1 MSRRGQFPV
10 ALVIVAFL
18 AVVIPINS
26 SVPGRAA
33 LHARTRVVQL
43 LSNDG
48 FERGDLRPWQAGGTP
63 LPRVTLAPRYG
74 GRYAALVGR
83 LGAGPD
89 VTSALSA
96 RVTIPA
102 SAIAARVLLYAWRR
116 CGSAHPR
123 SLLSV
128 TVSQVIGR
136 RVQTLARPLGGC
148 GAGGKWV
155 RVTTD
160 LIRARGHVIVISAV
174 VRAAAGEAAALVF
187 DDVYVS
193 ASLPIAAATTTRPTA
208 VPAKPATAT
217 ATATPTVTATAG
229 ISTTPAP
236 PPMTA
241 TPTDVANT
249 CAAPAI
255 VAAYQAIVSSYTAT
269 PTPRPTATPIP
280 TDTPTRTPTGTIIAP
295 TRTPIPPN
303 TLVPTRTP
311 VRSNIP
317 VPPTPS
323 MPTSGPTPGYTPMPG
338 PSPTAIPP
346 GAACHPVVKG
356 VSYPFVSQDG
366 GMLSAATPVVGVS
379 DAYAVGATG
388 SLHARIDFHLVH
400 DAAWTP
406 AEYGAYDAAIQAFC
420 GVHVDVLG
428 LVGPGVVSP
437 LTDPRTW
444 SANNAEQAGGD
455 GDNPFMRQFAARV
468 LDLVGRYHPCVH
480 TWELWNEPNVG
491 AAGATG
497 TYIYPSNFA
506 AMLADTYA
514 LVKKAYP
521 DVTLV
526 SGGILSVDEGSHVD
540 PRNSGADYLR
550 QTYDMG
556 LQVTHTW
563 DAVRAQLGGN
573 PLDVIGQ
580 HLYLDQGGLVDTQ
593 HIIDAYRYMHD
604 AYAAFGDGAKPIYMT
619 EGAWSTG
626 TVSPA
631 LQALNLDMLYSMSEN
646 PVVPYVARA
655 YWYLL
660 RDGGSPDQT
669 YGLETADGQPK
680 PAFDRFRA
688 Y

>member
-1 MSRRGQFPV
+1 MFCMSRRGQFPV
-10 ALVIVAFL
+10 ALAIMAFL
-18 AVVIPINS
+18 VVAIPINVS
-26 SVPGRAA
+26 GSGRVA

-43 LSNDG
+43 LNNNG
-48 FERGDLRPWQAGGTP
+48 FERGDLRPWQAAGTP

-74 GRYAALVGR
+74 GRYAALIGR
-83 LGAGPD
+83 LSAGPA
-89 VTSALSA
+89 VTSMLSV

-102 SAIAARVLLYAWRR
+102 SAIAAHLSLYAWRR

-136 RVQTLARPLGGC
+136 RVQTLARPLNGC

-155 RVTTD
+155 RGSAD
-160 LIRARGHVIVISAV
+160 LIRARGRVVVVSAV
-174 VRAAAGEAAALVF
+174 VRAAAGEAAALAL
-187 DDVYVS
+187 DDAYIS
-193 ASLPIAAATTTRPTA
+193 ASLPVTAATDRPTP
-208 VPAKPATAT
+208 VPTKPATAT
-217 ATATPTVTATAG
+217 ATPTMTATAT
-229 ISTTPAP
+229 ISTSPGP
-236 PPMTA
+236 PTMTA
-241 TPTDVANT
+241 TPTAVANT

-255 VAAYQAIVSSYTAT
+255 VAAYGAIVSSYTAT
-269 PTPRPTATPIP
+269 PTPRPTF
-280 TDTPTRTPTGTIIAP
+280 TPTSTPAGAFTPTITP
-295 TRTPIPPN
+295 TPSPTP
-303 TLVPTRTP
+303 RH
-311 VRSNIP
+311 SNIP
-317 VPPTPS
+317 VLPTPS
-323 MPTSGPTPGYTPMPG
+323 MPTSGPTPGYTPTPG

-346 GAACHPVVKG
+346 DAPCHPVVKG
-356 VSYPFVSQDG
+356 VSYPFVAQDG
-366 GMLSAATPVVGVS
+366 GTLSAATPVAGVS
-379 DAYAVGATG
+379 DAYAVGEAG
-388 SLHARIDFHLVH
+388 SLHVRIDFHLVH
-400 DAAWTP
+400 DTSWTP
-406 AEYGAYDAAIQAFC
+406 AEYGAYDAAIGAFC

-444 SANNAEQAGGD
+444 SANNAEQTGGD

-468 LDLVGRYHPCVH
+468 LDLVGRYHSCVH

-526 SGGILSVDEGSHVD
+526 SGGILSVDGGGHVD

-550 QTYDMG
+550 QTYFMG
-556 LQVTHTW
+556 LQVAHTW
-563 DAVRAQLGGN
+563 DAVRAQFGGN
-573 PLDVIGQ
+573 PLDVVGQ

-604 AYAAFGDGAKPIYMT
+604 AYAAFGDGATPIYMT

-646 PVVPYVARA
+646 PLVPYVARV

-660 RDGGSPDQT
+660 RDGGSPDQA

-680 PAFDRFRA
+680 PSFDRFRA

>member
-18 AVVIPINS
+18 VASIPLTVS
-26 SVPGRAA
+26 GSGHAA
-33 LHARTRVVQL
+33 GNARTRVVQL
-43 LSNDG
+43 LTNNG

-63 LPRVTLAPRYG
+63 LPHVTLAPRYG

-83 LGAGPD
+83 LDAGPA
-89 VTSALSA
+89 VTSTLSV

-102 SAIAARVLLYAWRR
+102 TATATRLSLYAWRR

-136 RVQTLARPLGGC
+136 RVQALARPLDGC
-148 GAGGKWV
+148 GVGGKWV
-155 RVTTD
+155 RAAAD
-160 LIRARGHVIVISAV
+160 LTRARGHVVVVSAV
-174 VRAAAGEAAALVF
+174 VRAAAGEAAALAL

-193 ASLPIAAATTTRPTA
+193 ASLPVTAVTGRPTP
-208 VPAKPATAT
+208 VPTKPATAT
-217 ATATPTVTATAG
+217 VTVTATPTMTATAVV
-229 ISTTPAP
+229 STTLGP
-236 PPMTA
+236 PTMTA
-241 TPTDVANT
+241 TPTAVANT
-249 CAAPAI
+249 CAAAAI
-255 VAAYQAIVSSYTAT
+255 VAAYQAIVFSYTAT
-269 PTPRPTATPIP
+269 PAPR
-280 TDTPTRTPTGTIIAP
+280 PTRTPTSTPVGAFTPTITP
-295 TRTPIPPN
+295 TPS
-303 TLVPTRTP
+303 RTP
-311 VRSNIP
+311 VRSNL
-317 VPPTPS
+317 PTRIAPS
-323 MPTSGPTPGYTPMPG
+323 TPTSGPTPGYTPTPG
-338 PSPTAIPP
+338 PSPTAIPT

-356 VSYPFVSQDG
+356 VSYPFVAQDG
-366 GMLSAATPVVGVS
+366 GTLSAATPVVGVS

-400 DAAWTP
+400 DASWTL
-406 AEYGAYDAAIQAFC
+406 AEYGAYDAAIGAFC

-428 LVGPGVVSP
+428 LVGPGIVSP

-444 SANNAEQAGGD
+444 SAHNAEQAGGD

-468 LDLVGRYHPCVH
+468 LDLVGRYHSCVH

-514 LVKKAYP
+514 LVKRAYP

-526 SGGILSVDEGSHVD
+526 SGGILSVDEGGRVD
-540 PRNSGADYLR
+540 ARDSGADYLR

-556 LQVTHTW
+556 LRVTHIW
-563 DAVRAQLGGN
+563 DAVRAQFGAN
-573 PLDVIGQ
+573 PLDVVGQ

-646 PVVPYVARA
+646 PIVPYVARV

-660 RDGGSPDQT
+660 RDGQSPDQA

>member
-1 MSRRGQFPV
+1 MFCMSRRGQFPV
-10 ALVIVAFL
+10 ALAIVAFL
-18 AVVIPINS
+18 VVAIPINVS
-26 SVPGRAA
+26 GSGRVA

-43 LSNDG
+43 LSNNG
-48 FERGDLRPWQAGGTP
+48 FERGDLRPWQAAGTP

-74 GRYAALVGR
+74 GRYAALAGR
-83 LGAGPD
+83 LGAGPA
-89 VTSALSA
+89 VTSTLSV
-96 RVTIPA
+96 RVMIPA
-102 SAIAARVLLYAWRR
+102 STLAASLSLYAWRR

-128 TVSQVIGR
+128 TVSQTIGR
-136 RVQTLARPLGGC
+136 RVQTLARPLNGC
-148 GAGGKWV
+148 GAGGRWV
-155 RVTTD
+155 RVTTN
-160 LIRARGHVIVISAV
+160 LIRARGHVIVVSAV
-174 VRAAAGEAAALVF
+174 VRAAAGEAAALAL
-187 DDVYVS
+187 DDVYIS
-193 ASLPIAAATTTRPTA
+193 ASLPVTAATARSTPVPT
-208 VPAKPATAT
+208 KPATAT
-217 ATATPTVTATAG
+217 ATATPTMTATAVV
-229 ISTTPAP
+229 STTLGP
-236 PPMTA
+236 PTMTA
-241 TPTDVANT
+241 TPTGVANT

-269 PTPRPTATPIP
+269 PTPRPTFTPTNTPIVAF
-280 TDTPTRTPTGTIIAP
+280 TPTIMPTPSL
-295 TRTPIPPN
+295 TP
-303 TLVPTRTP
+303 RH
-311 VRSNIP
+311 SNIP
-317 VPPTPS
+317 TRVVPST
-323 MPTSGPTPGYTPMPG
+323 PTSGPTPGYTVTPG

-346 GAACHPVVKG
+346 GAPCHPVVKG

-366 GMLSAATPVVGVS
+366 GTLSAATPVVGVS
-379 DAYAVGATG
+379 DAYAVGASG
-388 SLHARIDFHLVH
+388 SLHVRVDFHLVH
-400 DAAWTP
+400 DASWTP

-444 SANNAEQAGGD
+444 SANNAEQAGGN

-468 LDLVGRYHPCVH
+468 LDLVGRYHSCVH

-526 SGGILSVDEGSHVD
+526 SGGILSVDGGGHVD

-556 LQVTHTW
+556 LQVMHTW
-563 DAVRAQLGGN
+563 DAVRAQFGGN
-573 PLDVIGQ
+573 PLDMVGQ

-646 PVVPYVARA
+646 PVVPYVARV

-660 RDGGSPDQT
+660 RDGTSPDQA

-680 PAFDRFRA
+680 PSFDRFRA